1 VDVMVVKPIQPERV
15 RAAVAEALRLH
26 PPA

>member
-1 VDVMVVKPIQPERV
+1 MVVKPVRPERI